1 MLAGCLLLTQ
11 GGHHV
16 AQLSELQRAS
26 LTEHALGKTQMRRR
40 EFITLVGGAATW
52 PIVASAQTDRMRRI
66 GVLMQIGERDAES
79 KIEVAAFLQSLKD
92 LGWIVGRNLT
102 IDMRWGGGD
111 SELIRKYA
119 VELVALA
126 PEVVLAPGGTV
137 VGALQQASRTVP
149 IVFVNVTD
157 PIGRGYVE
165 NLSRPGRNA
174 SGFTSFEFGI
184 GGQWLQLLKESAPGV
199 MRVAVLRDPVITGGI
214 GFLAAIH
221 ALAPSFRVEVNPIEV
236 RDAHDIER
244 AVAAFAL
251 KPNGGLV
258 LTPDP
263 AAIGHRELVIGLA
276 SQHRLPAVYPFRYF
290 AAEGGLI
297 SYGPDAVDAFRRA
310 AGYVDRILK
319 GERPAD
325 LPVQAPTKYELV
337 INLKTAKALGLT
349 VPPTLLARADE
360 VIE

>member
-199 MRVAVLRDPVITGGI
+199 MRVAVLRDPAITAGI
-214 GFLAAIH
+214 GYLAAIH

>member
-157 PIGRGYVE
+157 PVGRGYVAS
-165 NLSRPGRNA
+165 LAQPVGNA
-174 SGFTSFEFGI
+174 TGFTSFEFGL
-184 GGQWLQLLKESAPGV
+184 GGKWLEVLKEIAP
-199 MRVAVLRDPVITGGI
+199 RVTRAAVLRDPAITAGI
-214 GFLAAIH
+214 GYLAAIH
-221 ALAPSFRVEVNPIEV
+221 ALAPSIGVQVVPVDV
-236 RDAHDIER
+236 RTTSDIER
-244 AVAAFAL
+244 AVAAFART
-251 KPNGGLV
+251 PMGGLV
-258 LTPDP
+258 VTADP
-263 AAIGHRELVIGLA
+263 AAIVHREAIITLA
-276 SQHRLPAVYPFRYF
+276 ARHRLPAIYPYRFF
-290 AAEGGLI
+290 VTSGGLI
-297 SYGPDAVDAFRRA
+297 SYGLDNIEQYRLA

-319 GERPAD
+319 GEKPAD
-325 LPVQAPTKYELV
+325 LPVQAPTKYELA
-337 INLKTAKALGLT
+337 INLKTAKALGLE